1 MAREITLVHYSMC
14 YSFSRKG
21 GRVERDQESRVSQ
34 NSEDVAGNKLPLPG
48 LLPVDV
54 GLWTHISHT
63 REHIRTLNTVEEQVQ
78 QLAK

>member
-1 MAREITLVHYSMC
+1 MQ
-14 YSFSRKG
+14 SFSRKG

-34 NSEDVAGNKLPLPG
+34 NSEDVTVAGTKPCLPG
-48 LLPVDV
+48 LLPVDA
-54 GLWTHISHT
+54 GLWAHISHT